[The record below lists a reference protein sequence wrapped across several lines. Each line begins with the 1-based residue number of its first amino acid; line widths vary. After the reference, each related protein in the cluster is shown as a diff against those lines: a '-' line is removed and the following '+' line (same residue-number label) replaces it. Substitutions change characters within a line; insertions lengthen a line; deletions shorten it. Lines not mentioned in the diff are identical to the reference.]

1 MVESIPKNDL
11 MEGSKDINNKSLF
24 VEKINTE
31 KSISSAA
38 VVRRNRLER
47 PTYCV
52 TPRGGR
58 TPLQRSTIMGGL
70 FFIKIYEKKNHK
82 ICRNN

>member
-11 MEGSKDINNKSLF
+11 MEGSNINNKSLF
-24 VEKINTE
+24 VEKVNTE
-31 KSISSAA
+31 KSISSAN

-52 TPRGGR
+52 TPRGGK
-58 TPLQRSTIMGGL
+58 TPIQRSTIMGG
-70 FFIKIYEKKNHK
+70 FFYK
-82 ICRNN
+82 